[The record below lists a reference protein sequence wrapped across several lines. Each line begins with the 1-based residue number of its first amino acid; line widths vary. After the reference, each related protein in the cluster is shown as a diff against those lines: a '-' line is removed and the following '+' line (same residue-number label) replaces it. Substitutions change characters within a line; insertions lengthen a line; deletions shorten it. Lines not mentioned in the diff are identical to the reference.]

1 MKLSRIAL
9 ICILALSA
17 ALLSCSRC
25 PGDPGVHCDKA
36 NGFHITFPVD
46 WTVDSDPGG
55 GRVVAAHAPLEEG
68 ADPEITGT
76 AFEVLVMR
84 MQSDPD
90 LDRFFDGYIKRLPEG
105 KAYYEYEDSGEIKV
119 GGRKTRYILYVID
132 TEPRYEAT
140 GYWRG
145 PCWPQL
151 AYLIWLA
158 LARGGEDDVA
168 AEVAAATVAGASASG
183 LAEYWD
189 ADSGEGLGAVPQ
201 SWAGLAL
208 LMVD

>member
-1 MKLSRIAL
+1 MKLSRIAH

-17 ALLSCSRC
+17 ATFSCSQC

-36 NGFHITFPVD
+36 NGFHITFPTD

-55 GRVVAAHAPLEEG
+55 GRVVAARAPLDDG
-68 ADPEITGT
+68 ADPQITGT

-119 GGRKTRYILYVID
+119 GGRKTRYILYAID
-132 TEPRYEAT
+132 TEPRYEARLEYFQKK
-140 GYWRG
+140 GSSIYIFRG
-145 PCWPQL
+145 VTRGVQFNIFHDQFREI
-151 AYLIWLA
+151 AYTFRI
-158 LARGGEDDVA
+158 
-168 AEVAAATVAGASASG
+168 
-183 LAEYWD
+183 
-189 ADSGEGLGAVPQ
+189 
-201 SWAGLAL
+201 
-208 LMVD
+208 M